1 MMPMSVLIVDDS
13 PVMRKF
19 ICRVMRLAGFEDA
32 EYFEA
37 SDGKEALARLE
48 LRSVDLILTDINMPH
63 MNGESLMQELQ
74 TNGTL
79 VRTPTVVISTD
90 ATRDRVH
97 RMLELGA
104 KGYIA
109 KPFCPQALRLE
120 LDRILGE
127 PHAGGN

>member
-1 MMPMSVLIVDDS
+1 MALSVLIVDDS

-32 EYFEA
+32 EYLEA
-37 SDGKEALARLE
+37 SNGREALASLE
-48 LRSVDLILTDINMPH
+48 TRSVDLILTDINMPH
-63 MNGESLMQELQ
+63 MNGETLMQELQ

-79 VRTPTVVISTD
+79 LRTRALVISTD

-97 RMLELGA
+97 RMLDLGA

-120 LDRILGE
+120 LERILGE